1 MKKVLLTVLAFMFV
15 MILNINAQIKPIVKI
30 GLQGDYLLTLT
41 DFNYD
46 NGIKPSFWGRAFLR
60 WNMLDYLD
68 ADFGVGY
75 AQYAGYDFLKGTFKS
90 ELIPI
95 DFKFLLK
102 PFEFEVANPYAYF
115 GAGVMHYKVKE
126 FPLSVNPTKFVYEKG
141 WTGIIPVGVGIEINV
156 SDRFSIDLHGGFGYS
171 LTDNLNYYKD
181 GEPFDA
187 FYNFG
192 LAFMYGLG
200 ESDTDVDKDGLK
212 NDEEKDLYMTD
223 YKNPDT
229 DGDGLNDG
237 DEVLKYFTNPLK
249 VDTDGDK
256 LSDYDEVMKY
266 KTDPNKVDTDGDGLS
281 DYDEIMTYKTNPI
294 NIDTDGDGLKDK
306 EEIFTYKTDPLK
318 IDTDNDGLKD
328 GDEVL
333 KYKTN
338 PLVADTDND
347 GLKDG
352 DEVLKY
358 KTDPLKI
365 DTDSGTIND
374 GVEVSRGTNPLDSG
388 DDIPKPKVVIE
399 TGKSLVLEG
408 IVFESGKSTILPSSE
423 ETLNKAFTILSENP
437 DINVE
442 IQGHTDNQGNKKKNM
457 KLSLDRADAV
467 KTWLV
472 KKGIDPLRM
481 TTKGFGPDMPIA
493 DNKTPEGRQKNRRIE
508 FFRTK

>member
-1 MKKVLLTVLAFMFV
+1 MKKLFFFLLV
-15 MILNINAQIKPIVKI
+15 ILIVASSDSFAQFR
-30 GLQGDYLLTLT
+30 GY
-41 DFNYD
+41 
-46 NGIKPSFWGRAFLR
+46 GIKGGVQFNGAMTFNELKNDQFSFLARGFLDVELAK
-60 WNMLDYLD
+60 MLALELGIGYGSYNCTYDYIED
-68 ADFGVGY
+68 YPKTKIA
-75 AQYAGYDFLKGTFKS
+75 TNI
-90 ELIPI
+90 IPI
-95 DFKFLLK
+95 DLRLK
-102 PFEFEVANPYAYF
+102 IAPFN
-115 GAGVMHYKVKE
+115 MK
-126 FPLSVNPTKFVYEKG
+126 SVNPYGYIGLGALNYSVSDFPTTPLSNTPTAQTLYYYAEKRKG
-141 WTGIIPVGVGIEINV
+141 WTGVVPVGLGVEIRLAEKVALDIN
-156 SDRFSIDLHGGFGYS
+156 SGFNFTGGDAINNIIFGDN
-171 LTDNLNYYKD
+171 TDHWAHL
-181 GEPFDA
+181 
-187 FYNFG
+187 
-192 LAFMYGLG
+192 GLG
-200 ESDTDVDKDGLK
+200 FVFGGPKIDADEDRDGLK
-212 NDEEKDLYMTD
+212 TSYEERIGTD
-223 YKNPDT
+223 PLNPDT
-229 DGDGLNDG
+229 DG
-237 DEVLKYFTNPLK
+237 
-249 VDTDGDK
+249 
-256 LSDYDEVMKY
+256 
-266 KTDPNKVDTDGDGLS
+266 
-281 DYDEIMTYKTNPI
+281 
-294 NIDTDGDGLKDK
+294 
-306 EEIFTYKTDPLK
+306 
-318 IDTDNDGLKD
+318 DGLKD